1 MSKGRHNFSIAL
13 WVSIFGPFFPLNLY
27 LQLLEEKGQGHNL
40 MNLDVS
46 LIWVSLQPLGK
57 TLPYAVKRV
66 INREPGDHDTATSV
80 TCSSRPFSKCPPA
93 LSLKSLTCQKG
104 RLV

>member
-1 MSKGRHNFSIAL
+1 M
-13 WVSIFGPFFPLNLY
+13 SIFGLFFPLNLY

-57 TLPYAVKRV
+57 TLPYVVKRV
-66 INREPGDHDTATSV
+66 MNREPGAQ
-80 TCSSRPFSKCPPA
+80 CPA
-93 LSLKSLTCQKG
+93 LLLSLVVQDLLASVHL
-104 RLV
+104 L

>member
-1 MSKGRHNFSIAL
+1 MSKRRHNFSIAL
-13 WVSIFGPFFPLNLY
+13 WVSIFGLFFPLNLY

-57 TLPYAVKRV
+57 TPPYVVKRV
-66 INREPGDHDTATSV
+66 INREPGDHGPAASV
-80 TCSSRPFSKCPPA
+80 TCSSRPLASVH
-93 LSLKSLTCQKG
+93 LL
-104 RLV
+104 